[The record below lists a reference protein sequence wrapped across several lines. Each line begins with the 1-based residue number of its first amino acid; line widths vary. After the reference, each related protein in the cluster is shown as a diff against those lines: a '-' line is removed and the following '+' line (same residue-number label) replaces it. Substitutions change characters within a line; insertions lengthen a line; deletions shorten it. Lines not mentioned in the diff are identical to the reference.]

1 LATQLAAARCGESNW
16 WRKQLPL
23 GLTRSDENGLL
34 RCHCPSWDRTGSRE
48 SNDATFVMSNML
60 PQAAVTWGVWAKLET
75 YCRDQVRVGNEL
87 YIVAGGSGTQE
98 RIGQGK
104 IAYKT

>member
-1 LATQLAAARCGESNW
+1 
-16 WRKQLPL
+16 
-23 GLTRSDENGLL
+23 
-34 RCHCPSWDRTGSRE
+34 
-48 SNDATFVMSNML
+48 MSNML